1 MVGSLVIKG
10 NYYYAKFRVNGKQK
24 LLATKVPVKGNN
36 KRKAERVM
44 KELMEQYAGLNLENE
59 NALFTAYLDKWL
71 QNIKPVIKP
80 STWES
85 YDKTVSGK
93 IKPYFEP
100 KQYRFRDMKPE
111 IITDYFVYLA
121 TEGKSNGKG
130 GLSYKTVKNIRGV
143 LSSAYEYAVENH
155 YVKDNLVQ
163 ISRLPSFAHNI
174 KSEVPEYN
182 AEQVRTLLRYAK
194 DNDSHIYIFL
204 LLALYTGLRKGEL
217 LALTWD
223 DVDYRKKLL
232 RVNKNRT
239 GSRKEVTSQVL
250 TPKTNSSNRKIPLND
265 DVLAALKDEQKKQ
278 NEYGYLLGNGY
289 DKTNNFIIRNILGQ
303 PYSNLSA
310 INRVVNRLT
319 DKAGLPHC
327 TIHGFRH
334 SVASILDDNGVA
346 LQDISVLLGH
356 ESVQTTERIYINRK
370 RTAKSETIST
380 LDKAI
385 NLNVA

>member
-59 NALFTAYLDKWL
+59 NVLFTAYLDKWL

-111 IITDYFVYLA
+111 IFTDYFVYLA

-346 LQDISVLLGH
+346 LQDISILLGH